1 MSIPTLLA
9 SADANPLLPN
19 VWESL
24 SFGLGLVVLIP
35 VLMLL
40 LGLWA
45 VIAVLRSRSM
55 SVTTK
60 AVLLILVFMA
70 PFLGAILALIL
81 CHQARREEHSLTSR
95 TPAY

>member
-1 MSIPTLLA
+1 MSIATLLA
-9 SADANPLLPN
+9 SADANPLVPN

-24 SFGLGLVVLIP
+24 SFGLSFIVLIP

-45 VIAVLRSRSM
+45 VIAVLRSRAM

-60 AVLLILVFMA
+60 AVLLLLVFTV
-70 PFLGAILALIL
+70 PILGAILALIL
-81 CHQARREEHSLTSR
+81 CHQSRREANSLTQR

>member
-1 MSIPTLLA
+1 MSTATLLA
-9 SADANPLLPN
+9 SADLNPLVPN

-24 SFGLGLVVLIP
+24 SFGFGFVVLIP

-60 AVLLILVFMA
+60 AVLLILVFAA
-70 PFLGAILALIL
+70 PILGAILALIL
-81 CHQARREEHSLTSR
+81 CHQARRDANSLTPK